1 MFSATIHQA
10 IEVAIVIA
18 FENCIRFTIA
28 EIVIC
33 LHFTREKTEIK
44 TRYKKI
50 HAIMTHSYPIQNMLI

>member
-28 EIVIC
+28 EIVIF
-33 LHFTREKTEIK
+33 LHFTRKKLKSKRDIK
-44 TRYKKI
+44 KS
-50 HAIMTHSYPIQNMLI
+50 MQL